1 MQHSTG
7 YIIGFCAA
15 VCVVCALFVSG
26 SAVSLKDR
34 QDRNALVDKQ
44 KNVLSVAGLM
54 ADGDDLSPGQVQA
67 LFQEKIRPRV
77 VDLASGED
85 ATDVDPT
92 AYDQRLAAK
101 DPATSRQAPDN
112 PAKVLRVPIDGL
124 VYEVVENGAVQSI
137 ILPIEGMGLW
147 SIMYGYIAL
156 DPDLTTIRGITY
168 YEQGETAGLGGEVE
182 NPRWKALWPGRKAFD
197 DRGNVKI
204 RVKKGPAGPPDQDPY
219 QVDGLSGAT
228 LTSRG
233 VTHML
238 QFWLGENG
246 FGPYIARLREDRPAS
261 ATKTKGA

>member
-7 YIIGFCAA
+7 YIIGFSAA

-26 SAVSLKDR
+26 SAVSLKER

-54 ADGDDLSPGQVQA
+54 APGDDLSPSEVQA
-67 LFQEKIRPRV
+67 LFNEAIRPKV
-77 VDLASGED
+77 VDLKSGED
-85 ATDVDPT
+85 NSDVD
-92 AYDQRLAAK
+92 AKRYDQRSAAK
-101 DPATSRQAPDN
+101 NPETSRTAPEN
-112 PAKVLRVPIDGL
+112 PAKVMRLPDDGL
-124 VYEVVENGAVQSI
+124 VYEVVQDGEVQSI

-147 SIMYGYIAL
+147 SILYGYIAL

-197 DRGNVKI
+197 ERGNVKI
-204 RVKKGPAGPPDQDPY
+204 RVTKGAAGPPDEDPY
-219 QVDGLSGAT
+219 RVDGLSGAT

-233 VTHML
+233 VTNML
-238 QFWLGENG
+238 QFWLGDNG
-246 FGPYIARLREDRPAS
+246 FGPYLDRLRES
-261 ATKTKGA
+261 AGTTNTRGT